1 MEAVPGGGE
10 FPVLLLEDVHKVYNP
25 GPLQVHVLKGVSM
38 AVEEGDYVAI
48 MGHSGSGKST
58 MLNILGCLDIPS
70 AGRYLI
76 NGVDVSELDQ
86 NQLAEVRN
94 RYLGFVY
101 QSFNLVKRTSALAN
115 VELPLVY
122 AGVPKGERRRRAMTA
137 LGLVGLG
144 DRTHHMPNELSGGQQ
159 QRVAIARAIVTGPS
173 VILGDEPTG
182 NLDPTSTDDVLQIFG
197 RLNGAGRT
205 VVLITH
211 ETEVADHAKRVVVL
225 KDGRIASDVRN
236 APVHGEPPQLIDLTQ
251 AESQPAEEA
260 IA

>member
-1 MEAVPGGGE
+1 VSNRRE
-10 FPVLLLEDVHKVYNP
+10 PVLLLEDVQKIYNP

-58 MLNILGCLDIPS
+58 MLNILGCLDIPTS
-70 AGRYLI
+70 GRYLI
-76 NGVDVSELDQ
+76 NAADVSELNQ

-101 QSFNLVKRTSALAN
+101 QNFNLMKRTSAQAN

-122 AGVPKGERRRRAMTA
+122 AGVPKGERRQRALTA
-137 LGLVGLG
+137 LRLVGLG
-144 DRTHHMPNELSGGQQ
+144 ERTHHMPNELSGGQQ
-159 QRVAIARAIVTGPS
+159 QRVAIARAIATGPS

-182 NLDPTSTDDVLQIFG
+182 NLDPTSTTDVLQIFG
-197 RLNGAGRT
+197 RLNAAGRT

-225 KDGRIASDVRN
+225 ADGRIVSDVRN
-236 APVHGEPPQLIDLTQ
+236 APVEGEPPQLNDLNL
-251 AESQPAEEA
+251 AESLAEEEVA
-260 IA
+260 